1 MLLFHAQ
8 KQERSTQDLERR
20 RKNMKI
26 ISWRKFLTFVAVVL
40 LFTAVILHQC
50 SKEERQP
57 KTTESYTIHS
67 GETLWSIGT
76 KNRPQDMSIQEYIY
90 RLETHN
96 GITADIRAG
105 QTIELL
111 IF

>member
-1 MLLFHAQ
+1 MPKNRKEAP
-8 KQERSTQDLERR
+8 RNLERR

-57 KTTESYTIHS
+57 KATESYTIQS

-76 KNRPQDMSIQEYIY
+76 KNRPHDMSIQEYIY